1 MRMLKDAV
9 IFLPLWMLPRLQMP
23 IGRKLGLAA
32 LFLIAMS
39 DVIFDVVRTVYT
51 GGLVNSYYT
60 IWDYSIWDI
69 LEPTIAVIV
78 SSLPIYKALL
88 GGAKTARNTR
98 YQHLGHS
105 GRAVRYINS
114 SNDANGTKGVRLG
127 KRSTRVPEA
136 WPNYPLQRSTDTVKT
151 TDIV

>member
-1 MRMLKDAV
+1 
-9 IFLPLWMLPRLQMP
+9 MP

-32 LFLIAMS
+32 LFSIAMS
-39 DVIFDVVRTVYT
+39 DVIFDVFRTVYT
-51 GGLVNSYYT
+51 GGEVNNYYN
-60 IWDYSIWDI
+60 IWDI

-78 SSLPIYKALL
+78 SSLPTYKALL

-98 YQHLGHS
+98 YQHLDHS

-114 SNDANGTKGVRLG
+114 SNDANGTKGVELG

-136 WPNYPLQRSTDTVKT
+136 WPNYPLQRSIDTVKT